1 MKFYLDEKG
10 REIPD
15 PTPISIPLGFKK
27 PETLAEAVRRLVRSD
42 QWAKE
47 MIDTDQETFEE
58 ADDFDV
64 GDDFDPSSP
73 FEQIFDPVLNRDVS
87 HQQYVDNAAEYKRL
101 YTEQFLEEN
110 PPEVETTEEKPA
122 VKPAAELEPEPQK

>member
-1 MKFYLDEKG
+1 MKYFLDTKG

-15 PTPISIPLGFKK
+15 PDPIAIPLGFKK

-42 QWAKE
+42 DWAKQ
-47 MIDTDQETFEE
+47 MTDDGQETFEE

-87 HQQYVDNAAEYKRL
+87 HQEYVDNAAEYKRL
-101 YTEQFLEEN
+101 YTEKFLEEN
-110 PPEVETTEEKPA
+110 PPEEEVP
-122 VKPAAELEPEPQK
+122 EPEPAPEPEPDPAKK